1 MLLKEGTKTKQ
12 EFLHEFSPFFLHFQ
26 AFHSI
31 SQIKYIAL
39 IISNNTTGFLTEK
52 SILTAVFSYR
62 FVINNFYSVL
72 ATLK

>member
-12 EFLHEFSPFFLHFQ
+12 KFLHEFSPFFLHFQ

-39 IISNNTTGFLTEK
+39 IISNNINWSPDENT
-52 SILTAVFSYR
+52 ILTAGFLVPICY
-62 FVINNFYSVL
+62 N
-72 ATLK
+72 

>member
-12 EFLHEFSPFFLHFQ
+12 KFLHEFSPFFLHFQ

-39 IISNNTTGFLTEK
+39 IISNNINRFPDENT
-52 SILTAVFSYR
+52 ILTAGFLVPICY
-62 FVINNFYSVL
+62 N
-72 ATLK
+72 